1 MANKKSGN
9 KFRYSVTGFK
19 PTMGK
24 NAGKQ
29 MYHPTAQLSGTI
41 DLPKLAQ
48 HMSEHDSK
56 YNEGDIYAV
65 LVQAV
70 KCIKEFAVQG
80 IKVRLGDLGAFVPK
94 IKTVSQTSAE
104 DVTASDIRQLTLR
117 WMAGHRTKDFKSD
130 TEFVNVPKRKNQAL
144 LMQAEKSGQGS
155 MTLAEPKSGNTS
167 GTGNNDGTGGNQA
180 GGE

>member
-1 MANKKSGN
+1 MANKKSGS

-80 IKVRLGDLGAFVPK
+80 VKVRLGDLGEFVPK
-94 IKTVSQTSAE
+94 IKSTSQTSNE
-104 DVTASDIRQLTLR
+104 DVSAADISRVTLR
-117 WMAGHRTKDFKSD
+117 WTPGERTKNFVAECDFEQVA
-130 TEFVNVPKRKNQAL
+130 TRKNQAL
-144 LMQAEKSGQGS
+144 LLQAEKSGQS
-155 MTLAEPKSGNTS
+155 TMTLAEKKNSDGSDS
-167 GTGNNDGTGGNQA
+167 GTGTGGNQA

>member
-1 MANKKSGN
+1 MANKKSGS
-9 KFRYSVTGFK
+9 KFRYSVTSFT

-24 NAGKQ
+24 KAGQKQ
-29 MYHPTAQLSGTI
+29 YHPTAQLSGTI

-56 YNEGDIYAV
+56 YNEGDVYAV

-80 IKVRLGDLGAFVPK
+80 VKVRLGDLGEFVPK
-94 IKTVSQTSAE
+94 IKSTSQAAADDVSA
-104 DVTASDIRQLTLR
+104 ADISRVTLR
-117 WMAGHRTKDFKSD
+117 WTAGARTKNFVAECDFEQVA
-130 TEFVNVPKRKNQAL
+130 TRKNQAL
-144 LMQAEKSGQGS
+144 LLQAEKNGQTS
-155 MTLAEPKSGNTS
+155 MSLAEKTSGGSGS
-167 GTGNNDGTGGNQA
+167 GTGTGGTEA

>member
-1 MANKKSGN
+1 MANKKSGS

-80 IKVRLGDLGAFVPK
+80 VKVRLGDLGEFVPK
-94 IKTVSQTSAE
+94 IKSKSQAAADDVSA
-104 DVTASDIRQLTLR
+104 ADISRVTLR
-117 WMAGHRTKDFKSD
+117 WTAGARTKNFVAECDFEQVA
-130 TEFVNVPKRKNQAL
+130 TRKNQAL
-144 LMQAEKSGQGS
+144 LLQAEKNGQAS
-155 MTLAEPKSGNTS
+155 MSLAEKKNSDGSGS
-167 GTGNNDGTGGNQA
+167 GTGTGGNQA

>member
-1 MANKKSGN
+1 MANKIN
-9 KFRYSVTGFK
+9 YSVSGGKATV
-19 PTMGK
+19 GK
-24 NAGKQ
+24 NAGNVL
-29 MYHPTAQLSGTI
+29 YHPTLQLTGTLS
-41 DLPKLAQ
+41 LPEMAQ
-48 HMSEHDSK
+48 HMSDHDSK

-65 LVQAV
+65 LVQFI
-70 KCIKEFAVQG
+70 KCIKEKAAQG
-80 IKVRLGDLGAFVPK
+80 YKVRLGDLGAFVPK